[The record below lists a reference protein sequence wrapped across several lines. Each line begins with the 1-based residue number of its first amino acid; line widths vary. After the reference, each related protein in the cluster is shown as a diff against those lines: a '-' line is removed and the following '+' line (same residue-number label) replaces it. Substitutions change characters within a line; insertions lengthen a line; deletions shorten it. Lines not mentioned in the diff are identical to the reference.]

1 MVGSSHSYE
10 ELISS
15 CRIAFYYPVCS
26 HKCPSQQKYHVQL
39 HKNNETQETSDSCNS
54 VTNVFPF
61 PTVFDK
67 NYNSLASSEID
78 PTGSIATSKFVIPTS
93 FKYHPYHSALIHVT
107 SSLPILMPIC
117 LDAKVSFKLII
128 QAKSA

>member
-1 MVGSSHSYE
+1 MVDSSHSYE

-15 CRIAFYYPVCS
+15 CRIPFHCPVCS
-26 HKCPSQQKYHVQL
+26 HKCPSQQKDHVQL
-39 HKNNETQETSDSCNS
+39 QKNHETQDINDSCNS
-54 VTNVFPF
+54 VTNMFPF
-61 PTVFDK
+61 PTVSDK
-67 NYNSLASSEID
+67 NYNSVASSEID
-78 PTGSIATSKFVIPTS
+78 PTGSITTSKFVIPTC